1 MATTGSLRA
10 RLWFGAG
17 RVLTRARRPA
27 RALAARGE
35 CDAAIAAFERALAL
49 EPQDARS
56 HFNVAY
62 LLQRLG
68 RHEAASARFERALA
82 LDPGIDRARKGLD
95 ASRAALEK

>member
-1 MATTGSLRA
+1 AADPRHA
-10 RLWFGAG
+10 
-17 RVLTRARRPA
+17 PA
-27 RALAARGE
+27 WSGIGFLLAARGE
-35 CDAAIAAFERALAL
+35 CEEAIAAFERVLAL

-68 RHEAASARFERALA
+68 RHEAAIARFERTLA